1 MDTMAYNIARI
12 VMVLLAIIS
21 LYWIYLDSIDSI
33 DNNPNKKFDKTSNN
47 VQTNHEKK
55 STGIA
60 VIASFFIPGLGQI
73 YNGQILKG
81 IFFIII
87 PLSLP
92 IAFIAGVGSSM
103 NCQPFTKCTQS
114 EDAATFIVLLM
125 IFIPIF
131 WVYNLYD
138 AYKTAKRTWE

>member
-1 MDTMAYNIARI
+1 MVSMKNISINA
-12 VMVLLAIIS
+12 LLLWFLHFIEMQIHLYS
-21 LYWIYLDSIDSI
+21 LFIYCLRQ
-33 DNNPNKKFDKTSNN
+33 
-47 VQTNHEKK
+47 V
-55 STGIA
+55 
-60 VIASFFIPGLGQI
+60 
-73 YNGQILKG
+73 
-81 IFFIII
+81 II